1 MPSLA
6 SQIDQPDV
14 DRTESSTAKCWVFKS
29 LILKHSL
36 NFETKLTN
44 QIIFRWSE
52 EEHDGSVPDLADMS
66 DNTVNYQKIT
76 TGV

>member
-14 DRTESSTAKCWVFKS
+14 DRTESKS
-29 LILKHSL
+29 DSQTQ
-36 NFETKLTN
+36 FETKLTN

-52 EEHDGSVPDLADMS
+52 EEHEGSVPDLADMS
-66 DNTVNYQKIT
+66 DNSSYTAKC
-76 TGV
+76 